1 MQEKFLYLLYIIH
14 DQQSSFNYTYKN
26 KILQTWYI
34 YNMYKILENLAT
46 DGLGDQRKSQV
57 M

>member
-14 DQQSSFNYTYKN
+14 DQQSSFNYTYEN